1 MCYNY
6 NKGIVTSVENDY
18 IHLLP
23 SGDHPKNRR
32 STEMSKSILI
42 TGGAASGKTRYAVT
56 GFAAFDYVL
65 YMRMGKEID
74 ADILNRIEFDNHKN
88 GVEWEVI
95 SSRCTT
101 PADEV
106 KDHKFVIFDSVSSYT
121 RMIMQEM
128 FPDRQAPD
136 DAAKK
141 NIEKR
146 IIEDISAVR
155 DRVYKNRGSLQ
166 IVTLETGF
174 SVVPV
179 DGYLAAYRE
188 IVGRVNQ
195 RIANSSDEVYFSASG
210 IQFKIK

>member
-1 MCYNY
+1 
-6 NKGIVTSVENDY
+6 
-18 IHLLP
+18 
-23 SGDHPKNRR
+23 
-32 STEMSKSILI
+32 MSKSILI
-42 TGGAASGKTRYAVT
+42 TGGTASGKTRYAVT

-65 YMRMGKEID
+65 YLRMGEEVD
-74 ADILNRIEFDNHKN
+74 ADIRNRIKFDNDKY
-88 GVEWEVI
+88 GVEWDII
-95 SSRCTT
+95 SSICTS

-128 FPDRQAPD
+128 FPDKQSPD
-136 DAAKK
+136 DAMKK
-141 NIEKR
+141 KIEKR
-146 IIEDISAVR
+146 IIDDISAVR
-155 DRVYKNRGSLQ
+155 EKVYENRGSLQ
-166 IVTLETGF
+166 VITLETGF
-174 SVVPV
+174 SVIPE